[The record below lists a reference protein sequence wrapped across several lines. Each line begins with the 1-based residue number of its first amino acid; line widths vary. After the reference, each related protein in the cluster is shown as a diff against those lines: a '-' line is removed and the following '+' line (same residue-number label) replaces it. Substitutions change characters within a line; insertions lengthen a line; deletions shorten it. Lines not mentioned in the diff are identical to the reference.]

1 MDQRFQIRPQ
11 TLNMTEKKVW
21 NKLELT
27 GPGKKT
33 FKEACSTALRPTFN
47 KWNHMKQTFFM
58 VKEIISWEKHQVREW
73 EKIVN
78 IQISNTPY
86 LKYIKKTKLD
96 SQNIIKSIDMVCMN
110 TLRIF
115 KR

>member
-1 MDQRFQIRPQ
+1 
-11 TLNMTEKKVW
+11 
-21 NKLELT
+21 
-27 GPGKKT
+27 
-33 FKEACSTALRPTFN
+33 
-47 KWNHMKQTFFM
+47 MKQTFVM

-96 SQNIIKSIDMVCMN
+96 SQNINNSIDIVCMN
-110 TLRIF
+110 TKRIF
-115 KR
+115 KRWNKNDWGTIK